1 MQAADLAGPLS
12 DADGAVTVLAP
23 TNAAFEKI
31 PMEDLN
37 ALLADTPA
45 LVQVFTPPP
54 PSLRSS
60 FLARN
65 SDCMWFHAWHV
76 SMHVTAESALTESV
90 VLNNGA

>member
-45 LVQVFTPPP
+45 LVQVFTPPLP
-54 PSLRSS
+54 ACALPSLRGTLIACGSM
-60 FLARN
+60 RGMCQ
-65 SDCMWFHAWHV
+65 CMSLQSLH
-76 SMHVTAESALTESV
+76 
-90 VLNNGA
+90 